1 MKARDASASKKK
13 SGRFAIIMA
22 SFSDCHG
29 YEVISKQLP
38 LRLEMFMIFVLLV
51 EESLLEQFK
60 STQVRAD
67 F

>member
-1 MKARDASASKKK
+1 MRYKYKKK
-13 SGRFAIIMA
+13 SGGFAIIMA

-29 YEVISKQLP
+29 YKVISKQLP
-38 LRLEMFMIFVLLV
+38 LRLEMFMTSTFVLLV

-60 STQVRAD
+60 STKVRAD

>member
-1 MKARDASASKKK
+1 MRYKYKKK

-29 YEVISKQLP
+29 YKVISKQLP
-38 LRLEMFMIFVLLV
+38 LRLEMFMTSTFVLLV